1 MHDYIRDMLQCPQC
15 GGSLNWTIATRQG
28 ERIVEGEAQCVA
40 CGATYPIRE
49 GIGLFLTPDLPRNDL
64 WEQAGSGL
72 TRYLGEHP
80 DVERQ
85 LMDCP
90 PETLGAAD
98 LFFRAMALED
108 RGDFDRARELLDRA
122 HEGLYTAKY
131 RACFDR
137 ELDGIVSRL
146 KNGDGPV
153 VDLASGR
160 AVLVERMVAALD
172 RPIIA
177 TDFSPRILR
186 RNRRWLEHWGRYDRV
201 SLLAFDARRTPF
213 KNGALATLTTNLGLP
228 NIEEPARLLGELRR
242 IVSGTLLAVS
252 QFYPE
257 DDAPNGAAI
266 QAARL
271 ATMLYRRATLAAF
284 AAAGW
289 RATLEDRC
297 LGHAEPTPVGVVIEG
312 AGIDGLPVAATT
324 LEWGIIVAQ

>member
-1 MHDYIRDMLQCPQC
+1 MHDYIRELLQCPQC
-15 GGSLNWTIATRQG
+15 AGALIWTITTRQD
-28 ERIVEGEAQCVA
+28 ERIVAGEAQCAA

-49 GIGLFLTPDLPRNDL
+49 GIGLFLTPDLTRNDL

-72 TRYLGEHP
+72 TRHLSEHP
-80 DVERQ
+80 EVERR
-85 LMDCP
+85 LMDSP

-98 LFFRAMALED
+98 LFFRSMALEE
-108 RGDFDRARELLDRA
+108 RGYFDRTRELLDRA
-122 HEGLYTAKY
+122 YEGLYTAEY
-131 RACFDR
+131 RACFAR
-137 ELDGIVSRL
+137 ALDAIVARVRG
-146 KNGDGPV
+146 GDGPV

-160 AVLVERMVAALD
+160 GMLVERMVDALD
-172 RPIIA
+172 CPIIA

-213 KNGALATLTTNLGLP
+213 KDSVVVTLTTNLGLP
-228 NIEEPARLLGELRR
+228 NIEEPTRLLGELRR

-257 DDAPNGAAI
+257 DDAANGAAI
-266 QAARL
+266 HSARL
-271 ATMLYRRATLAAF
+271 ETMLYRQATLAAF

-289 RATLEDRC
+289 RVTLEDRC
-297 LGHAEPTPVGVVIEG
+297 LGHAEPTPVGVIIEG

-324 LEWGIIVAQ
+324 LEWGILIAQ

>member
-1 MHDYIRDMLQCPQC
+1 MR
-15 GGSLNWTIATRQG
+15 TINKVMAILSPAPLLIASG
-28 ERIVEGEAQCVA
+28 CAAQ
-40 CGATYPIRE
+40 
-49 GIGLFLTPDLPRNDL
+49 
-64 WEQAGSGL
+64 SGDSVPAPSAMPFAIEDKG
-72 TRYLGEHP
+72 TFDSP
-80 DVERQ
+80 W
-85 LMDCP
+85 
-90 PETLGAAD
+90 
-98 LFFRAMALED
+98 AMAFAPGTQVLFITEKP
-108 RGDFDRARELLDRA
+108 GTMKF
-122 HEGLYTAKY
+122 
-131 RACFDR
+131 
-137 ELDGIVSRL
+137 
-146 KNGDGPV
+146 

-242 IVSGTLLAVS
+242 IISRTLLAVS